1 MEEKMNTNSSVSH
14 GGGVV
19 IALMAGLAVGA
30 VLGVL
35 FAPKSGKDTRNDLM
49 DKGERL
55 MEMGKES
62 VSDVV
67 EKTKG
72 LVESGKQKIEE
83 LKK

>member
-1 MEEKMNTNSSVSH
+1 MSPGNCRSN
-14 GGGVV
+14 GGGVA
-19 IALMAGLAVGA
+19 IALFAGLAVGA

-35 FAPKSGKDTRNDLM
+35 FAPKSGKETRNDLM

-72 LVESGKQKIEE
+72 LAQSGKKKVEE
-83 LKK
+83 LKKVAGK

>member
-1 MEEKMNTNSSVSH
+1 MSPGSNSS
-14 GGGVV
+14 GIF
-19 IALMAGLAVGA
+19 IALLAGLAIGA

-35 FAPKSGKDTRNDLM
+35 FAPKSGKDTRNYLV
-49 DKGERL
+49 DKGEKL

-72 LVESGKQKIEE
+72 LVESGKKTIEE

>member
-1 MEEKMNTNSSVSH
+1 MSSGSN
-14 GGGVV
+14 GGGVA
-19 IALMAGLAVGA
+19 IALFAGLAIGA
-30 VLGVL
+30 ILGLL

-67 EKTKG
+67 EKTKDF
-72 LVESGKQKIEE
+72 VESGKQKIEE
-83 LKK
+83 LKAAVK